1 MNKRFNG
8 QKAGSS
14 IIEVVKLDR
23 SGGAVVPDD
32 DYVRHT
38 QRAQIKEYFFGSV
51 KNTLSPHTQHLDFS
65 MTTIYKLIEQSDQ
78 LRSLLPGGDD
88 STSATSIF
96 EKVEPSSQL
105 LHSVLAITQAKAS
118 ALQEDIR
125 DASILGFVYVAEVD
139 ENKRKLKLLT
149 PLSGRLPDNAMVW
162 GNWPESADLLG

>member
-32 DYVRHT
+32 DYVRYT
-38 QRAQIKEYFFGSV
+38 RRAQIKEYFFGSV
-51 KNTLSPHTQHLDFS
+51 KNTLSPHTQHIDFS
-65 MTTIYKLIEQSDQ
+65 MATIYILIEQSDL
-78 LRSLLPGGDD
+78 LRSLLPGDDD
-88 STSATSIF
+88 STSANSIF
-96 EKVEPSSQL
+96 EKVEASSQL

-118 ALQEDIR
+118 ASQDDIR

-149 PLSGRLPDNAMVW
+149 PLSGRLPDNAMLW